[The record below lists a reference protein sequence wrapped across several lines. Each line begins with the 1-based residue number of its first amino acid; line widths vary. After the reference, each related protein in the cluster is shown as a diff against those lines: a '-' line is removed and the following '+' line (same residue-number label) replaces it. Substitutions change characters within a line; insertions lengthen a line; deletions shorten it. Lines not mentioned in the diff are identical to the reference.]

1 MLLRISLDMNKNFM
15 KKVTALSLIVLSL
28 VFLSC
33 NSEDE
38 LENER
43 KPKLIVKVKNTWI
56 DNTAPSEKVA
66 NATVLVYESLLD
78 LKNNFNVI
86 AEGITD
92 EEGEVEIT
100 NNVRFDQKY
109 YIDVRKEC
117 SNNYL
122 SIDFGFE
129 ELYTIT
135 PKDSDEREL
144 STLRVSVYETGTI
157 KILNKNI
164 DNYYVKIL
172 GHNVG
177 VIESNETKIINYLP
191 TSDAFNS
198 SFVLINESTG
208 EKYDATS
215 FKAVCGE
222 VKEYVIE

>member
-1 MLLRISLDMNKNFM
+1 M
-15 KKVTALSLIVLSL
+15 KKVTTLSLIVLSL
-28 VFLSC
+28 FFLSC
-33 NSEDE
+33 GSEDE
-38 LENER
+38 LEKQR

-86 AEGITD
+86 AEGTTD
-92 EEGEVEIT
+92 NEGEVEVT

-109 YIDVRKEC
+109 YIDVTKEC

-129 ELYTIT
+129 ELYTVT
-135 PKDSDEREL
+135 PKDSNDREL
-144 STLRVSVYETGTI
+144 STLRLSVYETGAI
-157 KILNKNI
+157 KITNKSM
-164 DNYYVKIL
+164 DNHYVKIL
-172 GHNVG
+172 GNNVG
-177 VIESNETKIINYLP
+177 VIVRNETKIINYLP
-191 TSDAFNS
+191 TSNAFNT

-208 EKYDATS
+208 EEYDTTS
-215 FKAVCGE
+215 FMSVCGE